1 MSKFSVTID
10 DIYSQGKDWK
20 YLDVAVK
27 EQNSRIEAVISAAY
41 TWGVNA
47 FNIFYDGKKVGSVTV
62 NVGAVMPLEKGWNW
76 ISTPYANYATD
87 KLNNIDLD
95 KMGTVFGS
103 DLQEIRASDALLYKD
118 PTLGY
123 FGDFAGLSSAQMYQ
137 FNYAQNPDEFVL
149 YNIIRNKESVTV
161 NASGWTWLAYPYE
174 YAYTLSEL
182 TKAKVFASASEG
194 DRIVAQDDFA
204 EFADGKWTGKLVEL
218 QPSEGL
224 MYYRKGESDATVAWA
239 GYDVLGQKQGAPVRR
254 ANGRRTDTG
263 VWNYDARAFADNMTI
278 VATFDNVDFPE
289 NCTVGAFVDG
299 ECRGRGEY
307 VDGRYFITV
316 HGVMGESVSFVLYD
330 GQAKTWWNVCG
341 SLSFSDKAGSVK
353 TPLRLKVGSQTTSI
367 DELQIADSK
376 SSDNYF
382 DLQGRPV
389 EAPVKGMYIINGE
402 KKIIK

>member
-1 MSKFSVTID
+1 
-10 DIYSQGKDWK
+10 
-20 YLDVAVK
+20 
-27 EQNSRIEAVISAAY
+27 
-41 TWGVNA
+41 
-47 FNIFYDGKKVGSVTV
+47 
-62 NVGAVMPLEKGWNW
+62 
-76 ISTPYANYATD
+76 
-87 KLNNIDLD
+87 
-95 KMGTVFGS
+95 
-103 DLQEIRASDALLYKD
+103 
-118 PTLGY
+118 
-123 FGDFAGLSSAQMYQ
+123 
-137 FNYAQNPDEFVL
+137 
-149 YNIIRNKESVTV
+149 
-161 NASGWTWLAYPYE
+161 
-174 YAYTLSEL
+174 
-182 TKAKVFASASEG
+182 
-194 DRIVAQDDFA
+194 
-204 EFADGKWTGKLVEL
+204 
-218 QPSEGL
+218 
-224 MYYRKGESDATVAWA
+224 
-239 GYDVLGQKQGAPVRR
+239 
-254 ANGRRTDTG
+254 
-263 VWNYDARAFADNMTI
+263 

-299 ECRGRGEY
+299 ECRGQGEY